1 MGPELGGGRA
11 ARSPPGSWQWADTEQ
26 KVADLGGHSLLSFCS
41 TGDELLSGTSTVV
54 ILECPFISKGLMVT
68 KLRMKFSG
76 TRDSYHPRQATVPR
90 PTALGSHQPMLP
102 FGTHPFTG
110 PTGGH
115 GAPQH

>member
-54 ILECPFISKGLMVT
+54 ILECPFISKCEQET
-68 KLRMKFSG
+68 KCVLVKLNQEDFRFEEV
-76 TRDSYHPRQATVPR
+76 RQTIR
-90 PTALGSHQPMLP
+90 SKRSETLDL
-102 FGTHPFTG
+102 
-110 PTGGH
+110 
-115 GAPQH
+115 